1 MIMITLMSPM
11 RDRLFCNPLM
21 YSDDHTGIPSVF
33 IMQVSQFV
41 GSVKLFLLQN
51 WHGGMRQRSHMK
63 NLKNVIKYHVY
74 NTILVQIALYTIVH
88 LVYKNTMQLLT
99 STFLCGSLLWCLF

>member
-11 RDRLFCNPLM
+11 QDRWFCNPLM

-33 IMQVSQFV
+33 IMQVSHFV
-41 GSVKLFLLQN
+41 GSVKQFLLQN

-63 NLKNVIKYHVY
+63 NLK
-74 NTILVQIALYTIVH
+74 
-88 LVYKNTMQLLT
+88 M
-99 STFLCGSLLWCLF
+99 